1 VRQLSQQICKFQL
14 NEARFLNYR
23 PSEIAAASVIIA
35 ANIHEKQQKDK
46 VRGDNHEHEGQR
58 TLEPFRTDIWD
69 NPLVVSQTGYRFDQL
84 REATHDLCA
93 FMRKSIVPDKLEGFD
108 LRCLKS

>member
-1 VRQLSQQICKFQL
+1 M
-14 NEARFLNYR
+14 NYR

-35 ANIHEKQQKDK
+35 ANIHEKQQID
-46 VRGDNHEHEGQR
+46 RLQADNHDTEGHR

-69 NPLVVSQTGYRFDQL
+69 NPLVASQTGYRFDQL
-84 REATHDLCA
+84 REATYDLSA

-108 LRCLKS
+108 L